1 MLPDQRQQQQP
12 GGMDGELD
20 VAGFDQAFRKCD
32 EGCRLLVRA
41 ACRLCTRAFWPV
53 RHPPIAQGWQ
63 ATTPPPPV
71 PPAARRNTVLEW
83 PLPTRPA
90 PFLPRDRMLYRRQV
104 AADLSVQAAGA
115 VLFGIAGTR
124 LLLDGQLHG
133 AALAFASAALATA
146 ATWAITYHSR
156 AWCRHRE
163 ALYAAC
169 CALHFSV
176 AAHVASIG
184 LNFIAHHGGSS
195 FRMLVQLSYANTAIW
210 QVRGAGGG
218 RRAAARRL
226 GLGGD
231 QGCGGSSG
239 CDAELAPRRV
249 SPPPHPAL
257 LRSCPRH
264 CCAAPSSG
272 ACCSCS
278 CRWR

>member
-1 MLPDQRQQQQP
+1 
-12 GGMDGELD
+12 
-20 VAGFDQAFRKCD
+20 
-32 EGCRLLVRA
+32 
-41 ACRLCTRAFWPV
+41 
-53 RHPPIAQGWQ
+53 
-63 ATTPPPPV
+63 
-71 PPAARRNTVLEW
+71 
-83 PLPTRPA
+83 
-90 PFLPRDRMLYRRQV
+90 MLYRRQA

-124 LLLDGQLHG
+124 LLLDGQVHG

-210 QVRGAGGG
+210 QVRGAGRGG
-218 RRAAARRL
+218 RHRSWTV
-226 GLGGD
+226 
-231 QGCGGSSG
+231 Q
-239 CDAELAPRRV
+239 LAPVRACAV
-249 SPPPHPAL
+249 L
-257 LRSCPRH
+257 LL
-264 CCAAPSSG
+264 
-272 ACCSCS
+272 
-278 CRWR
+278 